1 MPLAH
6 PYHLQVSLGVP
17 GCRERLPQSGPRPG
31 CQQQTFV
38 GHVNE
43 LLPLVSV
50 AVKPPLE
57 LQERQIQRAQQLA
70 VGEGGK
76 SLPEIGGGLF
86 GLERFAFV
94 WFGCHVLNLR
104 LFESSTRARSIIS
117 AIRRVVGVSGH
128 RDVSSVVARSPIHR
142 SSGKKGSRK
151 SVCTTLHG
159 SRGEYSGRVRQTRR

>member
-70 VGEGGK
+70 VGEGG
-76 SLPEIGGGLF
+76 EGLLEVGEA
-86 GLERFAFV
+86 GLLGLAFV
-94 WFGCHVLNLR
+94 WLGYHFLLTSV
-104 LFESSTRARSIIS
+104 SW
-117 AIRRVVGVSGH
+117 RVV
-128 RDVSSVVARSPIHR
+128 
-142 SSGKKGSRK
+142 
-151 SVCTTLHG
+151 
-159 SRGEYSGRVRQTRR
+159 RGPPL